1 MIFVKK
7 IYIYC
12 LNFQENITNYAS
24 KMDII
29 LLTTSL
35 KAKNDVNKNSTSIDS
50 PLIYGSTLIGEMKRR
65 AKILSYERGHP
76 KILKLKFPPTFICS
90 PISTIYTCKI

>member
-1 MIFVKK
+1 
-7 IYIYC
+7 
-12 LNFQENITNYAS
+12 
-24 KMDII
+24 MDII

-50 PLIYGSTLIGEMKRR
+50 PLIYGSALIGEMKRR

-76 KILKLKFPPTFICS
+76 KILKFKFPPTFICS
-90 PISTIYTCKI
+90 PISTILNMENLIELAEKENFLNYS